1 MTAPVRVN
9 LLAPPTLTLTLPLRT
24 RRLVLRDF
32 SPDDLPAMRAYAG
45 DSQVLEHVL
54 YEARDATQLRAH
66 LDRVLASQRN
76 RPRRAW
82 ELAIVVQRTGRV
94 IGTCDLALTGRREAD
109 VGYMLARRHW
119 GHGYATEAAAAL
131 VEHAFVQLA
140 VERVY
145 ALVDVG
151 NERSRRVLEKAG
163 LRWEALLRR
172 HAHAKGRWWDCH
184 RYGLDR
190 AEWLRTRGD
199 REALAS

>member
-1 MTAPVRVN
+1 MTTPVRVN
-9 LLAPPTLTLTLPLRT
+9 LMALPTLTLPLRT
-24 RRLVLRDF
+24 RRLLLRDF
-32 SPDDLPAMRAYAG
+32 TADDLPAMRAYAG
-45 DSQVLEHVL
+45 DAQVLQHVL
-54 YEARDATQLRAH
+54 YEARDAAQLRVH
-66 LDRVLASQRN
+66 LDRVLDSQRC
-76 RPRRAW
+76 RPRRTW

-109 VGYMLARRHW
+109 LGYMLARRHW
-119 GHGYATEAAAAL
+119 GHGYATEAASAL
-131 VEHAFVQLA
+131 VEHAFAQLA

-184 RYGLDR
+184 RYGVAR
-190 AEWLRTRGD
+190 GEWQAAGAD

>member
-1 MTAPVRVN
+1 VN
-9 LLAPPTLTLTLPLRT
+9 LLPVPTLTLPLRT
-24 RRLVLRDF
+24 RRLLLRDF
-32 SPDDLPAMRAYAG
+32 TADDLPAMRAYAS

-54 YEARDATQLRAH
+54 YEARDGVQLRSH
-66 LDRVLASQRN
+66 LDRVIGSQRN

-109 VGYMLARRHW
+109 IGYMLARRHW
-119 GHGYATEAAAAL
+119 GHGYATEAAGAL
-131 VEHAFVQLA
+131 VEQAFGQLG

-145 ALVDVG
+145 ALVEIA

-184 RYGLDR
+184 LYALQRTEWQR
-190 AEWLRTRGD
+190 ARQ
-199 REALAS
+199 EAIAS